1 MDAED
6 NVRAKFD
13 ALREGMTEALRR
25 RWAAT
30 EAQSLGHG
38 GATIVARAIGMS
50 LPTVRRGIR
59 ELEEGVALDLDRS
72 RQLGGGRK
80 RVEETD
86 PTLCAELERLVAPY
100 TRGDPQSPLTWTCK
114 STHSLASEL
123 RACGHPVTAPV
134 VARLLHQ
141 MDYSLQANRKTREGS
156 SHPDRNAQFEH
167 ISAKVASFQRAK
179 EPVVSVDTKKKELV
193 GDFRN
198 GGQEWR
204 RKRKPR
210 DVRVHDFMDKKLGK
224 VAPYGVYDIFRNEG
238 WVNVGISSDTA
249 EFAVESL
256 RRWWR
261 LMGSRVYPRAT
272 KILVTADGGGSNSS
286 RSRLWKVCL
295 QHFVDEIGLSISVCH
310 FPPGT
315 SKWNKIE
322 HRLFNHIT
330 SNWRG
335 QPLVSHEVVVNLIG
349 NTKTSAGLHVEAAL
363 DVHTYTKGI
372 KVSDAKLDEV
382 QLKRDRF
389 HGEWNYTIK
398 PNRK

>member
-13 ALREGMTEALRR
+13 ALREGMTESLRR

-38 GATIVARAIGMS
+38 GATIVARAIGIS

-80 RVEETD
+80 RAEETD

-167 ISAKVASFQRAK
+167 ISAKVASFQRAN

-261 LMGSRVYPRAT
+261 LMGSRVYPHAT

-372 KVSDAKLDEV
+372 KVSDAKFDEV